1 MNDILLS
8 PIRFSE
14 LEILIQNSV
23 RKVMAEITDQATTTE
38 ENDIRTADQIA
49 KLLSVSLP
57 TVYGYVHFKQIPF
70 MKRRGKLYFSRKEV
84 EEWLK
89 EGRRMTRAE
98 SIRASLDT
106 LSR

>member
-1 MNDILLS
+1 MEKTQNPFELIDLRLQTVESLLYS
-8 PIRFSE
+8 IIE
-14 LEILIQNSV
+14 KQEASV
-23 RKVMAEITDQATTTE
+23 TE
-38 ENDIRTADQIA
+38 ENDILTADQIA

-89 EGRRMTRAE
+89 GGRRMTRAE

>member
-38 ENDIRTADQIA
+38 ENDFLTTEQAA
-49 KLLSVSLP
+49 NLLSVSLP
-57 TVYGYVHFKQIPF
+57 TVYGYVHFKQIPC
-70 MKRRGKLYFSRKEV
+70 MKRRGKLYFSKKEL
-84 EEWLK
+84 EEWVK

-98 SIRASLDT
+98 SIKASLDT
-106 LSR
+106 LNR

>member
-1 MNDILLS
+1 MEKTQNPFELIDLRLQTVESLLYS
-8 PIRFSE
+8 IIE
-14 LEILIQNSV
+14 KQEASV
-23 RKVMAEITDQATTTE
+23 TE
-38 ENDIRTADQIA
+38 ENDILTADQIA